1 MRIALKFA
9 YDGQKFDGYAR
20 QPNRK
25 TVEGELLNALITQ
38 GFIDGA
44 KTSCFRS
51 ASRTDKGVSALGNV
65 IAVNTDTSKER
76 VIQELKEKIPH
87 IFVYGIQN
95 VDSDFYPRYAK
106 LRIYRYYLENKG
118 FVVDDVLSAA
128 AIFTGEHNFKNFAR
142 VEEGKNPKRTIDAI
156 VVSDENKFLVF
167 DFYAQNYL
175 WNQIRRLISSIEKV
189 GLKKLTNKHLSD
201 ALNDPEKKVDFGL
214 SPAEPLI
221 LKDIVYDFGFEY
233 NKNTEQRLCDFE
245 RAIISSLS
253 SEKL

>member
-1 MRIALKFA
+1 MKFA

-38 GFIDGA
+38 GFIEDA

-65 IAVNTDTSKER
+65 VAVNTESLKEQMM
-76 VIQELKEKIPH
+76 QELKEKIPD

-95 VDSDFYPRYAK
+95 VDPDFYPRYAK
-106 LRIYRYYLENKG
+106 QRIYRYYLENKG
-118 FVVDDVLSAA
+118 FAVDDVLSAA
-128 AIFTGEHNFKNFAR
+128 AVFTGEHNFKNFAR
-142 VEEGKNPKRTIDAI
+142 VEEGKNPLRTIDTI
-156 VVSDENKFLVF
+156 VVSEENTFLVF

-175 WNQIRRLISSIEKV
+175 WNQIRRLISAIEKV
-189 GLKKLTNKHLSD
+189 GLKKLTKNHLSD
-201 ALNDPEKKVDFGL
+201 ALNDPGKKVDFGL

-221 LKDIVYDFGFEY
+221 LKDIVYDFMFEY
-233 NKNTEQRLCDFE
+233 NKNTDQRLCDFE
-245 RAIISSLS
+245 RKIVSSLS
-253 SEKL
+253 SEKQ